1 MRLVWVTVKKEL
13 RSIFRDKK
21 TVATLL
27 LFPILI
33 PMMIFL
39 YADLYENQLKD
50 DMYLI
55 GVDYSLSQSEM
66 EYMDSANLK
75 SKYYSNQKEM
85 ERAYAKGEILGY
97 IDRDW
102 DNKYKIYTNVD
113 SSDGM
118 KIQSYATA
126 YLEGYK
132 NYLAR
137 VYLIGENVDV
147 ERTFQQIDYDVVNL
161 EGENFLM
168 NLMFTISFTYIVM
181 SIVIA
186 TTNMA
191 TNATAVEKEN
201 GTLETILTFPVSS
214 KNLILGKYIA
224 TVLMGFLAS
233 FIGLFLTIISLR
245 VVISCFPNFSHL
257 SYQVGGLGILSSL
270 AIILMASLFIG
281 ELSIML
287 TSFTKSY
294 KEAQSV
300 SSVLNILTV
309 IPMMIS
315 VMGVTVHRWFYLVPI
330 FNYTQGLMDIFAGKI
345 SILQIL
351 MIILSSLLYVVIIL
365 FSIIRQ
371 YQSEKVLFGR

>member
-147 ERTFQQIDYDVVNL
+147 DRTFQQIDYDVVNL

-257 SYQVGGLGILSSL
+257 SYQVGGLSILASL

-281 ELSIML
+281 GLSIML

-351 MIILSSLLYVVIIL
+351 MVILSSLLYVVIIL

>member
-21 TVATLL
+21 TFATLL

-85 ERAYAKGEILGY
+85 ERAYARGEILGY
-97 IDRDW
+97 IDRDE

-147 ERTFQQIDYDVVNL
+147 DRTFQQIDYDVVNL

-186 TTNMA
+186 TTNMS

-233 FIGLFLTIISLR
+233 FIGLFLTIISLH

-270 AIILMASLFIG
+270 TIILMASLFIG
-281 ELSIML
+281 GLSIML

>member
-33 PMMIFL
+33 PMIIFL

-233 FIGLFLTIISLR
+233 FIGLFLTIISVR

-281 ELSIML
+281 GLSIML

>member
-201 GTLETILTFPVSS
+201 GTLETFLTFPVSS

>member
-33 PMMIFL
+33 PMIIFL

-281 ELSIML
+281 GLSIML

>member
-85 ERAYAKGEILGY
+85 ERAYAKGEIFGY

-147 ERTFQQIDYDVVNL
+147 DRTFQQIDYDVVNL

-257 SYQVGGLGILSSL
+257 SYQVGGLSILASL

-281 ELSIML
+281 GLSIML

>member
-281 ELSIML
+281 GLSIML